1 MAGLLTNSE
10 RTEKTRQVT
19 ERNQKALGR
28 FAGLYHSRHGDDSLH
43 ASMHWEKATKTNFP
57 QFRHEDWRYTPLE
70 RLLNQQYSIKT
81 GELTAAQCEQLAIPV
96 DCWRVVL
103 VDGCFSP
110 LLSSC
115 EFGPYQLSLLD
126 NKSELPTPIQ
136 SEIFLHLT
144 ESLAQQ
150 PLVIT
155 LKAGQIAAKPLYL
168 LNMTSGYSGEILN
181 TSHYRY
187 HISVGANAS
196 AKVIE
201 HFVSIDE
208 QQAHMTGSRLTANV
222 GDNASLTHIK
232 LGVENSESYH
242 FAHNDIV
249 IGRDA
254 QVKSTS
260 FLLGAGL
267 GRHNTSVQLN
277 SEGANLSLNS
287 LLLPQGKE
295 VADTRTYLEHNNGYC
310 ESRQL
315 HKTIVM
321 DQSKAVFN
329 GMIKVAPHALKTDG
343 QMTNNNL
350 LLGKQ
355 AEVDTKPQLEIYADD
370 VKCSHGATVGR
381 VDEEQL
387 FYLQSRGINRREA
400 QHMIVFAFA
409 AELTDSIE
417 DEVLRSVVMEHIKHR
432 LAGVEK

>member
-10 RTEKTRQVT
+10 KVEKTCQVA
-19 ERNQKALGR
+19 ERNQQALAR
-28 FAGLYHSRHGDDSLH
+28 FADLYHCRHGDDSSHARLH
-43 ASMHWEKATKTNFP
+43 WQQVTKTRFP

-70 RLLNQQYSIKT
+70 QLLSQQYSGKIW
-81 GELTAAQCEQLAIPV
+81 ELTVAQCEQLAIPM
-96 DCWRVVL
+96 DCWRIVM

-126 NKSELPTPIQ
+126 NKSRLPAPIQ

-155 LKAGQIAAKPLYL
+155 LKAGQVAEKPLYL
-168 LNMTSGYSGEILN
+168 LNITSGYCGEALN

-187 HISVGANAS
+187 HITVGANAG
-196 AKVIE
+196 ARVIE
-201 HFVSIDE
+201 HFVSTDE
-208 QQAHMTGSRLTANV
+208 QQPHMTGSRLTAEV

-232 LGVENSESYH
+232 LGVENSASYH

-249 IGRDA
+249 VGRDA
-254 QVKSTS
+254 RVKSTS

-277 SEGANLSLNS
+277 GEGADLSLNS

-295 VADTRTYLEHNNGYC
+295 VADTRTYLEHNKGYC

-329 GMIKVAPHALKTDG
+329 GMIKVVPHALKTDG
-343 QMTNNNL
+343 KMTNNNL
-350 LLGKQ
+350 LLGKR

-381 VDEEQL
+381 IDEEQL
-387 FYLQSRGINRREA
+387 FYLQSRGISRCDA
-400 QHMIVFAFA
+400 QHMIIFAFA
-409 AELTDSIE
+409 AELTESIE
-417 DEVLRSVVMEHIKHR
+417 DEALKAVVMKQIKQR
-432 LAGVEK
+432 LAGVKK

>member
-10 RTEKTRQVT
+10 KAEKTRQVA
-19 ERNQKALGR
+19 ERNQQALAR
-28 FAGLYHSRHGDDSLH
+28 FADLYHCRHGDDSSH
-43 ASMHWEKATKTNFP
+43 ASLHWQQVTKTRFP

-70 RLLNQQYSIKT
+70 QLLSQQYSGKT
-81 GELTAAQCEQLAIPV
+81 WELTIAQCEQLAIPM
-96 DCWRVVL
+96 DCWRIVM

-110 LLSSC
+110 LLSSG

-126 NKSELPTPIQ
+126 NKSGLPVPIQ

-155 LKAGQIAAKPLYL
+155 LKAGQVAEKPLYL
-168 LNMTSGYSGEILN
+168 LNITSGYCSEALN

-187 HISVGANAS
+187 HITVGANAG
-196 AKVIE
+196 ARVIE
-201 HFVSIDE
+201 HFVSTDE
-208 QQAHMTGSRLTANV
+208 QQPHMTGSRLTADV
-222 GDNASLTHIK
+222 GDNASLIHIK

-249 IGRDA
+249 VGRDA
-254 QVKSTS
+254 RVKSTS

-277 SEGANLSLNS
+277 GEGANLSLNS

-295 VADTRTYLEHNNGYC
+295 VADTRTYLEHNKGHC

-329 GMIKVAPHALKTDG
+329 GMIKVAHHALKTDG

-381 VDEEQL
+381 IDEEQL
-387 FYLQSRGINRREA
+387 FYLQSRGISRCDA
-400 QHMIVFAFA
+400 QHMIIFAFA
-409 AELTDSIE
+409 AELTESIE
-417 DEVLRSVVMEHIKHR
+417 DEALKTVVMKHIKQR

>member
-10 RTEKTRQVT
+10 KAEKVRQVA
-19 ERNQKALGR
+19 ERNQQALAR
-28 FAGLYHSRHGDDSLH
+28 FANLYRCRHGENSSHASLH
-43 ASMHWEKATKTNFP
+43 WQRVTQTGFP
-57 QFRHEDWRYTPLE
+57 QFRHEDWRYTPLDK
-70 RLLNQQYSIKT
+70 LLNQQYSSET
-81 GELTAAQCEQLAIPV
+81 WELTVAQCEQLAIPM
-96 DCWRVVL
+96 DCWRVVM

-115 EFGPYQLSLLD
+115 DFGPYQLNLLD
-126 NKSELPTPIQ
+126 NKSGLPAPVQ
-136 SEIFLHLT
+136 GEIFLHLT

-155 LKAGQIAAKPLYL
+155 LKAGQVAEKPLYL
-168 LNMTSGYSGEILN
+168 LNITSGHGSEELN

-187 HISVGANAS
+187 HIVVGTNAS
-196 AKVIE
+196 ASVIE
-201 HFVSIDE
+201 HFVSIDG
-208 QQAHMTGSRLTANV
+208 QQPHMTGSRLTAEV
-222 GDNASLTHIK
+222 GDNAHFAHIK
-232 LGVENSESYH
+232 LGVENSASYH

-260 FLLGAGL
+260 FLLGSGL
-267 GRHNTSVQLN
+267 GRHNTSVKLN
-277 SEGANLSLNS
+277 GEGANLSLNS

-295 VADTRTYLEHNNGYC
+295 VADTRTYLEHNKGHC

-329 GMIKVAPHALKTDG
+329 GVIKVAPHALKTDG

-381 VDEEQL
+381 IDEEQL
-387 FYLQSRGINRREA
+387 FYLQSRGINRRDAE
-400 QHMIVFAFA
+400 HMMVFAFA
-409 AELTDSIE
+409 AELTESIA
-417 DEVLRSVVMEHIKHR
+417 DESLKSVVMKHIKHR

>member
-10 RTEKTRQVT
+10 KAEKTHQIA
-19 ERNQKALGR
+19 ERNQQALAR
-28 FAGLYHSRHGDDSLH
+28 FADLYHCRHGDDSSH
-43 ASMHWEKATKTNFP
+43 ASLHWQKVTETRFP

-70 RLLNQQYSIKT
+70 QLLSQQYSEKIC
-81 GELTAAQCEQLAIPV
+81 ELTLEKCEQLAIPM
-96 DCWRVVL
+96 DCWRIVM

-110 LLSSC
+110 LLSSG

-126 NKSELPTPIQ
+126 NKNGLPAPIQ

-144 ESLAQQ
+144 ESLARQ

-155 LKAGQIAAKPLYL
+155 LKAGQVAETPLYL
-168 LNMTSGYSGEILN
+168 LNITSGYCGEALN

-187 HISVGANAS
+187 HIAVGANAS
-196 AKVIE
+196 ARVIE

-208 QQAHMTGSRLTANV
+208 QQPHMTGSRLTAEV

-249 IGRDA
+249 VGRDA
-254 QVKSTS
+254 RVKSTS

-277 SEGANLSLNS
+277 GEGANLSLNS

-295 VADTRTYLEHNNGYC
+295 VADTRTYLEHNKGHC

-329 GMIKVAPHALKTDG
+329 GVIKVAPHALKTDG
-343 QMTNNNL
+343 KMTNNNL
-350 LLGKQ
+350 LLGKR

-381 VDEEQL
+381 IDEEQL
-387 FYLQSRGINRREA
+387 FYLQSRGISRCDA
-400 QHMIVFAFA
+400 QHMIIFAFA
-409 AELTDSIE
+409 AELTECIE
-417 DEVLRSVVMEHIKHR
+417 DEALKTVVMQHIKRR
-432 LAGVEK
+432 LAGVAK

>member
-10 RTEKTRQVT
+10 KAEKVRQVA
-19 ERNQKALGR
+19 ERNQQALAR
-28 FAGLYHSRHGDDSLH
+28 FANLYRCRHGEDSSHASLH
-43 ASMHWEKATKTNFP
+43 WQRVTQTGFP
-57 QFRHEDWRYTPLE
+57 QFRHEDWRYTPLDK
-70 RLLNQQYSIKT
+70 LLNQQYSSKT
-81 GELTAAQCEQLAIPV
+81 WELTVTQCEQLAIPM
-96 DCWRVVL
+96 DCWRVVM

-110 LLSSC
+110 LLSSYD
-115 EFGPYQLSLLD
+115 FGPYQLNLLD
-126 NKSELPTPIQ
+126 NKSGLPAPIQ
-136 SEIFLHLT
+136 GEIFLHLT

-155 LKAGQIAAKPLYL
+155 LKAGQVAEKPLYL
-168 LNMTSGYSGEILN
+168 LNITSGHCSEALN
-181 TSHYRY
+181 SSHYRY
-187 HISVGANAS
+187 HIAVGTNAS
-196 AKVIE
+196 ASVIE
-201 HFVSIDE
+201 HFVSINE
-208 QQAHMTGSRLTANV
+208 QQPHMTGSRLTVEV
-222 GDNASLTHIK
+222 GDNAHFTHIK
-232 LGVENSESYH
+232 LGVENSASYH

-260 FLLGAGL
+260 FLLGSGL
-267 GRHNTSVQLN
+267 GRHNTSVKLN
-277 SEGANLSLNS
+277 GEGANLSLNS

-295 VADTRTYLEHNNGYC
+295 VADTRTYLEHNKGHC

-381 VDEEQL
+381 IDEEQL
-387 FYLQSRGINRREA
+387 FYLQSRGIERRDAE
-400 QHMIVFAFA
+400 HMMVLAFA
-409 AELTDSIE
+409 AELTESIA
-417 DEVLRSVVMEHIKHR
+417 DESLKAVVMKHIKRR
-432 LAGVEK
+432 LARVEK

>member
-10 RTEKTRQVT
+10 KAEKVRQVA
-19 ERNQKALGR
+19 ERNQQALAR
-28 FAGLYHSRHGDDSLH
+28 FANLYRCRHGENSSHASLH
-43 ASMHWEKATKTNFP
+43 WQRVTQTGFP
-57 QFRHEDWRYTPLE
+57 QFRHEDWRYTPLDK
-70 RLLNQQYSIKT
+70 LLNQQYSSET
-81 GELTAAQCEQLAIPV
+81 WELTVAQCEQLAIPM
-96 DCWRVVL
+96 DCWRVVM

-115 EFGPYQLSLLD
+115 DFGPYQLNLLD
-126 NKSELPTPIQ
+126 NKSGLPAPVQ
-136 SEIFLHLT
+136 GEIFLHLT

-155 LKAGQIAAKPLYL
+155 LKAGQVAEKPLYL
-168 LNMTSGYSGEILN
+168 LNITSGHCSEALN
-181 TSHYRY
+181 SSHYRY
-187 HISVGANAS
+187 HIAVGTNAS
-196 AKVIE
+196 ASVIE
-201 HFVSIDE
+201 HFVSINE
-208 QQAHMTGSRLTANV
+208 QQPHMTGSRLTVEV
-222 GDNASLTHIK
+222 GDNAHFTHIK
-232 LGVENSESYH
+232 LGVENSASYH

-260 FLLGAGL
+260 FLLGSGL
-267 GRHNTSVQLN
+267 GRHNTSVKLN
-277 SEGANLSLNS
+277 GEGANLSLNS

-295 VADTRTYLEHNNGYC
+295 VADTRTYLEHNKGHC

-381 VDEEQL
+381 IDEEQL
-387 FYLQSRGINRREA
+387 FYLQSRGIKRRDAE
-400 QHMIVFAFA
+400 HMMVFAFA
-409 AELTDSIE
+409 AELTESIA
-417 DEVLRSVVMEHIKHR
+417 DEPLKSVVMKHIKHR